1 MKELKTSN
9 PNQHTCTTVVQVTPS
24 ELVETA
30 TMTTKEVAETLGVD
44 VDTVNLTVNRLG
56 FSDVLRKSTG
66 GRPTKVFTEEQA
78 TLIKQEIQ
86 KHHNLA
92 SRQIDNATTEL
103 EVMQNY
109 KQATEAMIA
118 MLSAKAEALKAE
130 NEEQKAKLIEQAP
143 KVEFFNDVA
152 GSADTIDMKEVA
164 KILNVKG
171 IGRNKLFEILRDK
184 KILDGNNQPYQEYV
198 DRGYFRVIESRFTL
212 PTGEIK
218 ISLKT
223 VVFQKG
229 LDYIR
234 KVLKSGK

>member
-1 MKELKTSN
+1 MNELTNEKML
-9 PNQHTCTTVVQVTPS
+9 TTR
-24 ELVETA
+24 
-30 TMTTKEVAETLGVD
+30 EVAEQLGTRPNVITENAKKCLPNKKIENGK
-44 VDTVNLTVNRLG
+44 VTYWTKAEITVLLEFMKTNNNRTDLDLSNRLIG
-56 FSDVLRKSTG
+56 TSTELTPALKLKKALELAQEAYEEELERLRMKTH
-66 GRPTKVFTEEQA
+66 E
-78 TLIKQEIQ
+78 QEIQ
-86 KHHNLA
+86 
-92 SRQIDNATTEL
+92 
-103 EVMQNY
+103 
-109 KQATEAMIA
+109 
-118 MLSAKAEALKAE
+118 
-130 NEEQKAKLIEQAP
+130 LIEQAP

-164 KILNVKG
+164 KILNIKG
-171 IGRNKLFEILRDK
+171 IGRNKLFEILREK

-198 DRGYFRVIESRFTL
+198 DRGYFRIIESRFTL

>member
-1 MKELKTSN
+1 MKELTNEKM
-9 PNQHTCTTVVQVTPS
+9 
-24 ELVETA
+24 L
-30 TMTTKEVAETLGVD
+30 TTKEVAETLGVD

-171 IGRNKLFEILRDK
+171 IGRNKLFEILREK